1 MAALKAGEF
10 IEVSEKDIAGKWSVF
25 ILLSVYGVTKNE
37 QTTYILKINYSWL
50 DQFSVNGRHCFC

>member
-50 DQFSVNGRHCFC
+50 GQFSVNGRHCFC